1 MSDTRMDSN
10 STRESLKRYESGDI
24 NERLLKLEKKVAELG
39 GMYDGIMK
47 ELLDQKSII
56 RTLTPPKPRP
66 ELPKTQVSVKEIKK
80 EEKAKD
86 AKKGTL
92 IIATEEPPKPKK
104 AEGTK
109 PVKDA
114 REERKGVSVVEKKE
128 EGVEIIVAKR

>member
-1 MSDTRMDSN
+1 MSDTRMDS
-10 STRESLKRYESGDI
+10 STKESLKRYEGGDI
-24 NERLLKLEKKVAELG
+24 NERLLKLEKRVAELG

-66 ELPKTQVSVKEIKK
+66 ELPKTQVSVKDIKK
-80 EEKAKD
+80 EEKAKE

-104 AEGTK
+104 VEGTK

-114 REERKGVSVVEKKE
+114 REEKKGVSVVEKKE
-128 EGVEIIVAKR
+128 EGVEITVAKR